1 MEIDELEYLNLDID
15 YDPQVEDR
23 STLFMKQTLMHSP
36 IFQNIFPRFHVST
49 ANNIRQIRNLSHQ
62 DDSDQYLSLQEED
75 SQFGT
80 FNDDDLL
87 MDMSQS
93 QSQNKDVK
101 DMYDTDN
108 KTTKLQIISVIVK
121 NTSLLVNGLHFPFNS
136 NIRSSCIIKGIRN
149 ERVQEE
155 DSLLISLKSGF
166 LLLIRF
172 FYVPITFHDN
182 DFNENFGD
190 KKKVFKPFVVQ
201 WWDTSSE
208 LRSPSIFSSGNNLYS
223 HCSGLAAVSTSSSS
237 CFRIYNCNHTKLG
250 VVFQP
255 HYNVVVDG
263 SILHGCF
270 AQPIKGSILDN
281 HVMFLTM
288 NYTTV
293 STLELNLYSWI
304 TTDKIN
310 ESLGKSSLPL
320 PGDFPLPSFIASL
333 SNNGSFLFVTP
344 GELIIITVHDIT
356 SAEFNFKRERF
367 PGSFPTNYY
376 YPKTNIVL
384 NTDESNIDELLIST
398 DNGSI
403 YSVIINKGVIS
414 QVKLIVR
421 ISDPISIFTLE
432 ANSNGYD
439 LIYGSDTGLNR
450 HIFIEKL
457 LTDTTPNSYSQS
469 LLLTSYK
476 NWAPIFDVQI
486 IDSFKSRNCY
496 QNTKNEFWCISG
508 IGKRARLSHLRN
520 GYSLARTTTPY
531 QSLRKVEK
539 MFVLDIHGTTYVCCS
554 LPFETVFLEYQPQN
568 DDPLIE
574 VSEVCINYD
583 SPTLLM
589 SMVSEDLCVQITPH
603 KVIITSIG
611 SFVGLKD
618 YDEVIVICDII
629 DDKVIIVSQLDATN
643 YQLELLQIS
652 TELTILY
659 KSEVNMQV
667 SSLKLISVDDGLSI
681 VLGSFESEV
690 RTIELV
696 KGANH
701 MQDEDSLTFMENSV
715 STVNLHEFID
725 TDDTLIPQNML
736 FANGRILLGT
746 RDGYLF
752 QFNPGMSFQN
762 YYKLS
767 DTNVE
772 LHQVSSNLNKIL
784 VSCKSLWLVDF
795 DDYGH
800 PEPILFDEKNDK
812 IVKTVAPMISHT
824 QVGFSLLMVRD
835 EGLSVA
841 NISDYKIPN
850 IKQINIGDAAKKF
863 IYLPFLSVFMILTD
877 SKDAKARLRFVDRK
891 TYKLLPHTEMV
902 SRSKGLEDSI
912 FEKDEYPVCCKI
924 WSLDKLGKKSKK
936 ILIGCSN
943 GTKGSFKIL
952 DITKVSTEENK
963 SAIKCVQLI
972 EFKHSS
978 PINCIEQVDSNIIFS
993 SENSIYSTVY
1003 NIEGKRLQPVS
1014 SMVTLTSPI
1023 TSIVVEDS
1031 LISLT
1036 TKFDSIYQ
1044 FMFKKED
1051 LKASLSFIAEDPL
1064 SKSIANHAIVG
1075 DKVVVADKYHSDI
1088 IIMDKKAK
1096 NLVSTGTYKT
1106 FGVPRVYKGDFQYY
1120 WAPNH
1125 CNNSF
1130 VSVTVDGE
1138 VTIFKEINEDSLEY
1152 QDLDNHFNIS
1162 GKPQDKLFPVQ
1173 VWDAPF
1179 TDKITGKGLKSI
1191 NKPYF
1196 RNKDNKKGM
1205 IDYDIEDISR
1215 VCKSYTSL

>member
-1 MEIDELEYLNLDID
+1 MEIDDLEYLNLDID
-15 YDPQVEDR
+15 YDPQTNV
-23 STLFMKQTLMHSP
+23 SSKLFMKQTLMHSP

-49 ANNIRQIRNLSHQ
+49 VNNIRQTRNLSHQ

-93 QSQNKDVK
+93 QSQNKDR

-108 KTTKLQIISVIVK
+108 KTAKLQVISVIVK
-121 NTSLLVNGLHFPFNS
+121 NTSLLVNGLHFPLNS
-136 NIRSSCIIKGIRN
+136 NIRSSCVIKGIRN

-155 DSLLISLKSGF
+155 DSLFISLKSGF

-172 FYVPITFHDN
+172 FYVPMTFHDN
-182 DFNENFGD
+182 DFNEDLGD

-201 WWDTSSE
+201 WWDTLSD

-250 VVFQP
+250 VIFQP

-293 STLELNLYSWI
+293 SSLELNLYSW
-304 TTDKIN
+304 TTTEKIN
-310 ESLGKSSLPL
+310 ESLGKSTLPL
-320 PGDFPLPSFIASL
+320 PGTFPIPSFIASL

-344 GELIIITVHDIT
+344 EELIIITVHDIT
-356 SAEFNFKRERF
+356 SAEFNFKREKF
-367 PGSFPTNYY
+367 PGSFPTGYY
-376 YPKTNIVL
+376 YPKTNIVVDS
-384 NTDESNIDELLIST
+384 DESNIDELLIST

-403 YSVIINKGVIS
+403 YSVIINKGNIS
-414 QVKLIVR
+414 QVRLIVR

-432 ANSNGYD
+432 ASTNGYD

-450 HIFIEKL
+450 HILIESL
-457 LTDTTPNSYSQS
+457 LTDTVGYSQS

-520 GYSLARTTTPY
+520 GYSLARMTTPY
-531 QSLRKVEK
+531 QSLRKVER
-539 MFVLDIHGTTYVCCS
+539 MFTLEIHGITYICCS

-583 SPTLLM
+583 SPTLFM
-589 SMVSEDLCVQITPH
+589 TMISEDLGIQITPH
-603 KVIITSIG
+603 SIIITSID
-611 SFVGLKD
+611 SLIAVQE
-618 YDEVIVICDII
+618 YDNVIVVCDVV
-629 DDKVIIVSQLDATN
+629 DDKMVIVTQEDADK
-643 YQLELLQIS
+643 YQVELF
-652 TELTILY
+652 
-659 KSEVNMQV
+659 QV
-667 SSLKLISVDDGLSI
+667 SSELTSIYKGDIDLQVSCVKLFVSDKILI
-681 VLGSFESEV
+681 VLGGFESEIRV
-690 RTIELV
+690 IEL
-696 KGANH
+696 AL
-701 MQDEDSLTFMENSV
+701 EMEQLQMGNDV
-715 STVNLHEFID
+715 LFNLHDFVD
-725 TDDTLIPQNML
+725 TDDTLIPQTII
-736 FANGRILLGT
+736 FIQEHFLLGT

-752 QFNPGMSFQN
+752 QFDLELNFQN
-762 YYKLS
+762 NYKLS
-767 DTNVE
+767 DVNVDI
-772 LHQVSSNLNKIL
+772 HHTSNPKKALI
-784 VSCKSLWLVDF
+784 SCKSLWLIDF
-795 DDYGH
+795 ENFGH

-812 IVKTVAPMISHT
+812 IVKNIKPMKSQGI
-824 QVGFSLLMVRD
+824 GLLLLMVRD

-850 IKQINIGDAAKKF
+850 IKQISIGDSAKKF
-863 IYLPFLSVFMILTD
+863 LYLPFLSVFMILSD
-877 SKDAKARLRFVDRK
+877 SKDPKTRLRFVDRK
-891 TYKLLPHTEMV
+891 TYKLLPHTEIV
-902 SRSKGLEDSI
+902 SRKGLEDGI
-912 FEKDEYPVCCKI
+912 FEKDEYPLCCKI

-943 GTKGSFKIL
+943 GGKGSFKIL
-952 DITKVSTEENK
+952 DITKVPSEVNK
-963 SAIKCVQLI
+963 LAMKCVQLI

-1003 NIEGKRLQPVS
+1003 NIEGKRLQPIS
-1014 SMVTLTSPI
+1014 LMATSISPI
-1023 TSIVVEDS
+1023 TSIVVEGDIVS
-1031 LISLT
+1031 IT

-1044 FMFKKED
+1044 YEFKKAD
-1051 LKASLSFIAEDPL
+1051 LKASLTLITQDPL
-1064 SKSIANHAIVG
+1064 SKSIANHDIVG
-1075 DKVVVADKYHSDI
+1075 DKVIVADKYHSDI
-1088 IIMDKKAK
+1088 IIMEKNGK
-1096 NLVSTGTYKT
+1096 NLVTTGTFKT
-1106 FGVPRVYKGDFQYY
+1106 FGVPRVYKGDFLYF
-1120 WAPNH
+1120 WAPNQ
-1125 CNNSF
+1125 CSNSF

-1138 VTIFKEINEDSLEY
+1138 VTLFKEIDEQSYEFK
-1152 QDLDNHFNIS
+1152 DLDKHFNIS
-1162 GKPQDKLFPVQ
+1162 GKPKDNIFPVQ
-1173 VWDAPF
+1173 IWDAPF

-1205 IDYDIEDISR
+1205 VDYDIEEISR